1 MIRNIKNRKSMAFM
15 ALRILW
21 KFALLSLQVFAAL
34 ASDDRS
40 KPRYTAGKAQQLYEE
55 DAISGTEYAKNIH
68 GE

>member
-1 MIRNIKNRKSMAFM
+1 MIKNIKSRKSMAFM

-21 KFALLSLQVFAAL
+21 KFALLSLRVFVAL

-55 DAISGTEYAKNIH
+55 DAISGIQYAKNIH